1 MIALHWVCVLSSVLP
16 PCVRLTLKKIQ
27 KKTKKKLWNIKKYKM
42 LVVKCEINNNH
53 NKIVRNYNYIKIR
66 CQFPDPNINYRELN
80 LVFDL

>member
-1 MIALHWVCVLSSVLP
+1 
-16 PCVRLTLKKIQ
+16 
-27 KKTKKKLWNIKKYKM
+27 M